1 MNTFSAEVVD
11 NYKISITSDTSW
23 SCQSIGNFRLSKYEG
38 EGSGFVYIIV
48 PEDLR
53 EGSGYVYFTYG
64 DEKCD
69 YPYVQIYSVNE
80 CFIETSPKFKICD
93 GVKTVY
99 LYFKEEGELLDM
111 TLDTNYLWSVDSEPD
126 ITYFTDVNKL
136 TIVAKEN
143 ANNISIKINAESV
156 DCENLI
162 IKLVKK
168 S

>member
-1 MNTFSAEVVD
+1 
-11 NYKISITSDTSW
+11 
-23 SCQSIGNFRLSKYEG
+23 
-38 EGSGFVYIIV
+38 
-48 PEDLR
+48 
-53 EGSGYVYFTYG
+53 
-64 DEKCD
+64 
-69 YPYVQIYSVNE
+69 
-80 CFIETSPKFKICD
+80 
-93 GVKTVY
+93 
-99 LYFKEEGELLDM
+99 M